1 MVEVTADVE
10 DISNKDDSFFQQ
22 FDLVVATNCAADQ
35 LVTNQYNFVIVCQKY
50 PGFPVQ
56 QILFSAFLNR
66 KLFNIYVTTMKM
78 AIMKAIRRACLPKRP
93 YHRL

>member
-35 LVTNQYNFVIVCQKY
+35 LVTNQYCDCVSEI
-50 PGFPVQ
+50 PR
-56 QILFSAFLNR
+56 FSCSANLVLRFSE
-66 KLFNIYVTTMKM
+66 
-78 AIMKAIRRACLPKRP
+78 
-93 YHRL
+93 